1 MVFLRILERHLLRC
15 CRHSILCSTLLI
27 VVDGGDVPDCGVR
40 VSETIMGRQANVSWT
55 PMLVAD
61 FNPRTLSLSNSGVS
75 ETPSTRGLL
84 MPTFVMLSDVVDR
97 YCRRNGFCFALY
109 KVKAYPC
116 VQRDVLDD
124 IHRIPQRIG
133 SNKNRQRSLRNRDI
147 CKHSSSQPSPYK
159 HHVVRPSRNS
169 NHRRSIRCLASG
181 VWCLPAIRDHRSVSS
196 DGFSYVPCV
205 CNGRGIERVSMAKP
219 PHCNDAL
226 DVGQVAFKDR
236 S

>member
-133 SNKNRQRSLRNRDI
+133 SNKDRQRSLRQSRHLQTLVESTESLQAS
-147 CKHSSSQPSPYK
+147 CCPTQPQQQSQAQHS
-159 HHVVRPSRNS
+159 
-169 NHRRSIRCLASG
+169 
-181 VWCLPAIRDHRSVSS
+181 
-196 DGFSYVPCV
+196 VP
-205 CNGRGIERVSMAKP
+205 R
-219 PHCNDAL
+219 
-226 DVGQVAFKDR
+226 
-236 S
+236 